1 MFSWFKKK
9 QTTQLEANPE
19 VKPEA
24 ADQVE
29 QYDVKSDCGAKV
41 MQFLQSTRYVYR
53 DTTLSDDIVQHYQLG
68 SFLTKPTLC
77 DATAVFG
84 GVHGNVRF
92 LMVSASIKNLSA
104 LSPNPECGHCVLGSN
119 SRFKVVG
126 IAQAEHAQQITLLHV
141 PPEFNQFFSSPES
154 HSIDARMRALT
165 EQDFAEACS
174 LPANPALAQPDWVA
188 RVAHPVG
195 LAHAN

>member
-1 MFSWFKKK
+1 MLSWFKKK
-9 QTTQLEANPE
+9 QTAQPE
-19 VKPEA
+19 PKPDVTE
-24 ADQVE
+24 QVE
-29 QYDVKSDCGAKV
+29 QYNVKSDGGAKV

-53 DTTLSDDIVQHYQLG
+53 DTTLSDDIVQHYQVG
-68 SFLTKPTLC
+68 SFLTEPTLC

-104 LSPNPECGHCVLGSN
+104 LSPNPECGHCVLGLN

-165 EQDFAEACS
+165 EQDFVEACA
-174 LPANPALAQPDWVA
+174 LPINPALMNSEWVE

-195 LAHAN
+195 L